1 MGDSNRVSN
10 KLTVFASGQGSLL
23 EAIIDSGIKIELVLC
38 DRPCRAISIAKQNGI
53 KTELYE
59 RKDFTKSFNREAY
72 SQEVL
77 KIISEYKID
86 LIAMAGFMTILS
98 ADFFKNYQGVI
109 LNSHPALLPAFKG
122 HDAVA
127 QALRS
132 GKKTTGCTIH
142 KATAEV
148 DSGEIL
154 AQAEVP
160 ILPGDTEATLH
171 ERIKQKERVLYPA
184 LLKKL
189 LSNNI

>member
-1 MGDSNRVSN
+1 MN
-10 KLTVFASGQGSLL
+10 KKLAVFASGQGSLL

-38 DRPCRAISIAKQNGI
+38 DRPCRAIRIAQKNGI
-53 KTELYE
+53 KTELYQRNDYTKTFD
-59 RKDFTKSFNREAY
+59 RKTY
-72 SQEVL
+72 SLGLL
-77 KIISEYKID
+77 KIINEYNID

-98 ADFFKNYQGVI
+98 ADFFKKYQGVI

-132 GKKTTGCTIH
+132 GDKITGCTIH

-189 LSNNI
+189 LADNAVADAHV